1 MNEHQLRA
9 IKRQATAV
17 ILLCAACTTAIVS
30 GWPL

>member
-1 MNEHQLRA
+1 MTEHQLRA
-9 IKRQATAV
+9 IKRQSAAV